1 MMKHPEFKAMFEEL
15 SISVDLH
22 TRKAL
27 LLAIKRLNYLDNTDE
42 IAWVYSLFLL
52 VIILLFALLKRIRNS
67 KIRPILDTETT
78 QALCSVFTPTSVAW
92 PKLCARLYKK
102 TKIMNNSVVHLLE
115 LDACELFRH
124 VYNGELEIR
133 DSKDLSLLF
142 RRELRV
148 YGWNISINLHRSWW
162 IETIKWITRIYFVE
176 AEVSNV
182 YPPLLFSDIDT
193 RAKASSRITT
203 RKHMDF
209 IRGRSCFYSSSP
221 CRRPF
226 MSMASVLRP
235 EDSIA
240 SATIIRP
247 RLRPLSRHCSRDSAH
262 TITPPARKFHNHRVF
277 LSGF

>member
-1 MMKHPEFKAMFEEL
+1 MMTHSDFKAMFEEL

-27 LLAIKRLNYLDNTDE
+27 SLDIKRLNYLDNADE
-42 IAWVYSLFLL
+42 IVWMYSLSLL
-52 VIILLFALLKRIRNS
+52 VIILLLALLKRIRHS
-67 KIRPILDTETT
+67 KRRPILDNETT

-102 TKIMNNSVVHLLE
+102 TKIMNDSTVRLLE

-124 VYNGELEIR
+124 VYSGELEIR

-148 YGWNISINLHRSWW
+148 YGWNININLHRSWW

-193 RAKASSRITT
+193 RVKASSRITT
-203 RKHMDF
+203 RKHMDLH
-209 IRGRSCFYSSSP
+209 RGCFDSSSP

-226 MSMASVLRP
+226 MSMASVLCS
-235 EDSIA
+235 EDSIT
-240 SATIIRP
+240 SATIIRS
-247 RLRPLSRHCSRDSAH
+247 RLRALSRHFSGDSAH
-262 TITPPARKFHNHRVF
+262 TITSPARKFHNHRVF